1 MKIFSCNSFTGGMND
16 WIHPLLLESNIAAKL
31 VNADISTGKLV
42 PVKRPLKLAGTTPEY
57 YGNYG
62 GHNRSAIKYNGRHY
76 WSDNRAATAPYYGG
90 NPENFLG
97 VPYPTYGTGNNV
109 QIDFTRSGSLTGE
122 YKYCVTFV
130 TENGWESAP
139 GSLTEYEVGAT
150 LEDNSPR
157 VTVSWTDTN
166 IEYAKVYRTMEHGA
180 DFFEVGQITTS
191 GGYLDDSMPDETA
204 VLQNPLTSE
213 DNYPPPDAGKYL
225 CENNGVFFLAQGPL
239 LYFSVLGNPH
249 AWPVAQFITFDDE
262 ITGITPE
269 FMGVLVFTRNKAYR
283 VIGADNPA
291 TVQKIYIP
299 GNHGCISWRSIAM
312 LNNAPVWLSNDG
324 ICIWDGNT
332 ISVPSYRVI
341 KTDGLQESVQYAAT
355 YNDRYYLFLRRY
367 AIIYDIRNG
376 GIFYKFGMTYDY
388 AWFDVGSGVFYLHD
402 AAGCYKYNGSED
414 PMTIQYSSPYIG
426 GSESGVKIYRE
437 AYIVCEDTV
446 QLSAFVD
453 GVPLWNEPVSVPA
466 GKQRIKLPLHAVGHY
481 LSVSLESTGSIKE
494 LQVLYD

>member
-1 MKIFSCNSFTGGMND
+1 M
-16 WIHPLLLESNIAAKL
+16 LLESNIAAKL
-31 VNADISTGKLV
+31 FNADISTGKLI
-42 PVKRPLKLAGTTPEY
+42 PVNYPLKLAGATPEY

-62 GHNRSAIKYNGRHY
+62 SHDRSAIKYNGRNY
-76 WSDNRAATAPYYGG
+76 WSNNRAAEAPYYGG

-109 QIDFTRSGSLTGE
+109 QVNFTNPGDLSGE

-139 GSLTEYEVGAT
+139 GSLTDYEVGAT
-150 LEDNSPR
+150 IENKSPI
-157 VTVSWTDTN
+157 VTVTWNPTDTR
-166 IEYAKVYRTMEHGA
+166 ISYAKIYRTADHGA
-180 DFFEVGQITTS
+180 YFFNVGEIHYNATTETFDTFTDTKTDEEV
-191 GGYLDDSMPDETA
+191 
-204 VLQNPLTSE
+204 VLLNPLTSE
-213 DNYPPPDAGKYL
+213 YNYPPPDAGKYL
-225 CENNGVFFLAQGPL
+225 TENNGVFFLAQGPL
-239 LYFSVLGNPH
+239 LYFSAVGNPH
-249 AWPVAQFITFDDE
+249 AWPTTQFITFDDE

-269 FMGVLVFTRNKAYR
+269 FIGVLVFTRNKTYR
-283 VIGADNPA
+283 VIGADNPQ

-299 GNHGCISWRSIAM
+299 GNHGCISWRSIAT

-332 ISVPSYRVI
+332 ISVPSYLVI

-355 YNDRYYLFLRRY
+355 FNDCYYLFLRRY
-367 AIIYDIRNG
+367 AIIYDVRNG

-388 AWFDVGSGVFYLHD
+388 AWFDVGSGVFYLHN
-402 AAGCYKYNGSED
+402 ASGCYKYNGSED

-426 GSESGVKIYRE
+426 GNESGVKIYRE
-437 AYIVCEDTV
+437 VYIVCEDTV
-446 QLSAFVD
+446 RLNAFVD
-453 GVPLWNEPVSVPA
+453 GVPLWNDPVSVPA

-494 LQVLYD
+494 LQLLYD